1 MRYNVAQ
8 LLKGPIGGRR
18 VYEFNEDVSRLVGD
32 LDVVGPVTG
41 SATFTR
47 TGQGILVVGCLRA
60 ILRGACRRCLE
71 PCDLVVEIDLE
82 DEFHPVVPI
91 GHSGS
96 SKVPEGEVDQALWID
111 EHHVLD
117 LSEVIRQE
125 LSMVD
130 SNEALCRPDCAGLCP
145 RCGENR
151 DRGECQCDEAPVD
164 PRWATLQLLLSN
176 ESDSL
181 ERSD

>member
-18 VYEFNEDVSRLVGD
+18 VYELNENVNRLD
-32 LDVVGPVTG
+32 TELEFICPVTG
-41 SATFTR
+41 SVTFTR
-47 TGQGILVVGCLRA
+47 TGQGILVVGGLRTV
-60 ILRGACRRCLE
+60 LRGACRRCLE

-91 GHSGS
+91 GQGGAG
-96 SKVPEGEVDQALWID
+96 KAPEEEDDEALWID

-125 LSMVD
+125 LAMVD
-130 SNEALCRPDCAGLCP
+130 SSEALCRPDCAGLCP
-145 RCGENR
+145 RCGGNR
-151 DRGECQCDEAPVD
+151 DLGECQCDETPVD
-164 PRWATLQLLLSN
+164 PRWATLQILLSN

>member
-1 MRYNVAQ
+1 
-8 LLKGPIGGRR
+8 
-18 VYEFNEDVSRLVGD
+18 
-32 LDVVGPVTG
+32 
-41 SATFTR
+41 
-47 TGQGILVVGCLRA
+47 
-60 ILRGACRRCLE
+60 
-71 PCDLVVEIDLE
+71 VELDLE
-82 DEFHPVVPI
+82 EEFYPVMPI
-91 GHSGS
+91 GHSGAG
-96 SKVPEGEVDQALWID
+96 KVPEEEVDEALWID

-145 RCGENR
+145 RCGGNR

-164 PRWATLQLLLSN
+164 PRWATLQILLSN